1 MTNPYTDIFKAP
13 GSLAFSAT
21 GFIARLPFAMI
32 TLGIVTMLSQTHGT
46 YWLAGAVSATFALA
60 NALIAPQISRLVDR
74 YGQRRV
80 LPMATM
86 ITVASLSALMLSA
99 RYDAPDWTLFLFAV
113 LAGFMP
119 SMTALV
125 RARWTEIY
133 RDTPKLHTA
142 FAFESVVDE
151 IIYMVGP
158 ILAIGLSVALFP
170 QAGPLAATLF
180 LAIGTILFV
189 AQRSTEP
196 PVYPQDTTKK
206 SSVIRLGSL
215 QIIAIT
221 LAAIGALFGTAE
233 VTAIAFAEE
242 QGMKAAASIVLA
254 SYAAG
259 SLIVGLV
266 FGTLKLKTPLAKQF
280 LYAIALAMATTL
292 PLLFV
297 TSIPALAITLF
308 LAGAAVSPTLIIS
321 MGLIE
326 RLVPASKL
334 TEGIT
339 WAMTGVGIGMALG
352 SSLSGWV
359 IDTYGP
365 SHGFYVSV
373 AAGTLALTAALVFYW
388 STRTNIANAPAL
400 APGE

>member
-1 MTNPYTDIFKAP
+1 MANPYKEIFAAP
-13 GSLAFSAT
+13 GSVAFSAT
-21 GFIARLPFAMI
+21 GFIARLPLSMV

-46 YWLAGAVSATFALA
+46 YWLAGAVSATFALS
-60 NALIAPQISRLVDR
+60 NALIAPQISRLIDR
-74 YGQRRV
+74 FGQSRI
-80 LPMATM
+80 LPVFSL
-86 ITVASLSALMLSA
+86 ITVLALAGLMLSA
-99 RYDAPDWTLFLFAV
+99 HYNAPAWTLFVFAM

-133 RDTPKLHTA
+133 RDTPKLRTA

-151 IIYMVGP
+151 VIYMVGP
-158 ILAIGLSVALFP
+158 IIAIGLSVALFP

-180 LAIGTILFV
+180 LAVGSALFI
-189 AQRSTEP
+189 AQKSTEP
-196 PVYPQDTTKK
+196 AIHPQDRTD
-206 SSVIRLGSL
+206 SASVIRLPSL
-215 QIIAIT
+215 QLIAVT

-242 QGMKAAASIVLA
+242 QGQKAAAGIALA

-266 FGTLKLKTPLAKQF
+266 FGALNLQMLLAKQF
-280 LYAIALAMATTL
+280 LLAISLAMLTTL
-292 PLLFV
+292 PLLIV
-297 TSIPALAITLF
+297 DGIGGLSIVLF
-308 LAGAAVSPTLIIS
+308 LAGAAVSPTIIIS

-339 WAMTGVGIGMALG
+339 WAMTGVMIGMALG

-359 IDTYGP
+359 IDEYGA
-365 SHGFYVSV
+365 SRGFYVSV
-373 AAGTLALTAALVFYW
+373 ASGVIAFIAAFTFCLTFGAKPKAQLK
-388 STRTNIANAPAL
+388 TAI
-400 APGE
+400 

>member
-1 MTNPYTDIFKAP
+1 MTNPYRDIFRAP
-13 GSLAFSAT
+13 GSFAFSAT

-74 YGQRRV
+74 LGQRRV
-80 LPMATM
+80 LPMATTV
-86 ITVASLSALMLSA
+86 TVAALSALMLSA
-99 RYDAPDWTLFLFAV
+99 RYGAPDWALFVFAG

-151 IIYMVGP
+151 IIYMLGP
-158 ILAIGLSVALFP
+158 ILAIGLSVGLFP

-180 LAIGTILFV
+180 LAIGTVLFV

-196 PVYPQDTTKK
+196 PVYPQDVKAK

-215 QIIAIT
+215 QIIAVT
-221 LAAIGALFGTAE
+221 LIAIGALFGTAE
-233 VTAIAFAEE
+233 VTAIAFAEA
-242 QGMKAAASIVLA
+242 QGQKAAASIVLA

-266 FGTLKLKTPLAKQF
+266 FGTLKLKTPLPTQF
-280 LYAIALAMATTL
+280 LLAITLAMLTTL
-292 PLLFV
+292 PLLV
-297 TSIPALAITLF
+297 VESIPALAVTLF
-308 LAGAAVSPTLIIS
+308 LAGAAVSPTIIIS

-326 RLVPASKL
+326 RLVPPSKL

-339 WAMTGVGIGMALG
+339 WAMTGIGIGMALG
-352 SSLSGWV
+352 SSISGWV
-359 IDTYGP
+359 IDEYGAG
-365 SHGFYVSV
+365 SGFLVSV
-373 AAGTLALTAALVFYW
+373 AAGILALVAALVGYLGM
-388 STRTNIANAPAL
+388 RQKPH
-400 APGE
+400 GELGATI

>member
-1 MTNPYTDIFKAP
+1 MANPYKEIFNAP
-13 GSLAFSAT
+13 GSVAFSAT
-21 GFIARLPFAMI
+21 GFIARLPLSMV

-46 YWLAGAVSATFALA
+46 YWLAGAVSATFALS
-60 NALIAPQISRLVDR
+60 NALIAPQISRLIDR
-74 YGQRRV
+74 FGQSRILPVFSLVTV
-80 LPMATM
+80 LAL
-86 ITVASLSALMLSA
+86 AGLMLSA
-99 RYDAPDWTLFLFAV
+99 RYNAPAWTLFVFAM

-133 RDTPKLHTA
+133 RDTPKLRTA

-151 IIYMVGP
+151 VIYMVGP
-158 ILAIGLSVALFP
+158 IIAIGLSVALFP

-180 LAIGTILFV
+180 LAVGSVLFI
-189 AQRSTEP
+189 AQKSTEP
-196 PVYPQDTTKK
+196 AIHPQDRTDNA
-206 SSVIRLGSL
+206 SVIRLPSL

-242 QGMKAAASIVLA
+242 QGQKAAAGIALA

-266 FGTLKLKTPLAKQF
+266 FGALKLQMPLAKQF
-280 LYAIALAMATTL
+280 LLAISLAMLTTL
-292 PLLFV
+292 PLLIV
-297 TSIPALAITLF
+297 DGIGGLSIALF
-308 LAGAAVSPTLIIS
+308 LAGAAVSPTIIIS

-326 RLVPASKL
+326 RLVPAAKL

-339 WAMTGVGIGMALG
+339 WAMTGVMIGMALG

-359 IDTYGP
+359 IDEYGA
-365 SHGFYVSV
+365 SSGFYVSV
-373 AAGTLALTAALVFYW
+373 ASGVIAFIAAFIFCLRFSPKPQGQLKTAV
-388 STRTNIANAPAL
+388 
-400 APGE
+400 